1 MLAEIFVDINN
12 FIQQFIREI
21 NECESISGTIILKSF
36 SSSMSDALTGI
47 THIILKN
54 ASLVKIRC
62 FTQLSFII

>member
-12 FIQQFIREI
+12 FIQQFIWEI
-21 NECESISGTIILKSF
+21 NECESISSTIILKSF
-36 SSSMSDALTGI
+36 SSGMRDTLTGI